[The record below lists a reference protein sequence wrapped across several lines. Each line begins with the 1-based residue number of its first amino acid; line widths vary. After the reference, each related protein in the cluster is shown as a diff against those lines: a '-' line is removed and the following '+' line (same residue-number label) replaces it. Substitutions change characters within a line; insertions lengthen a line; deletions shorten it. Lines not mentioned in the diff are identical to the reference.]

1 MPPTV
6 RPYGAWQSPITA
18 ERIAAG
24 MRTISE
30 IQVSGAEVFWLEMRP
45 TEGGRSVVMRR
56 RADGAI
62 EDCLPPGYSARTR
75 VHEYGGG
82 AFLVAEGQLFFS
94 NFADQRLH
102 RLPLDGHG
110 PPQPLTPPGYRYA
123 DGVWDARRRRIIC
136 VREDHARGGEPAN
149 AIVAVDADGGG
160 AGEVLLGVRDFYAAP
175 RLSPDGAR
183 LAWLAWDHPAMPWDA
198 AEVWV
203 ATVQPDGRLCDQ
215 RHVAGGRGLSAVEPS
230 FSPDGVL
237 HVALDPAG
245 WWNLYRWNGGLT
257 PVAPM
262 EAECAGP
269 LWVFGLSHYAFAGP
283 ERLACAYSSGGRWHL
298 AVLEA
303 GRLLPVD
310 GPWTE
315 IGAVHSAGGRVVF
328 LGASPAEARAVVALD
343 PVTRQTRTLFRPE
356 SLAVPEGY
364 LSLPQAIEF
373 PTQGDRNAYGLFYPP
388 RNEDFAGPRDERPP
402 LVVMIH
408 GGPTSAASPA
418 LRPGI
423 QFYTSRGLAVL
434 DVNYG
439 GSTGYGRAYRERL
452 YGQWGIV
459 DVDDCVSGA
468 AWLADR
474 GLVDRARLA
483 ITGGSAGGY
492 TALACLTFR
501 RLFAAGASHY
511 GVSDCERLAQETHKF
526 EARYLDQLIG
536 PYPERR
542 DLYVARS
549 PLHHLERLDRPVIF
563 FQGLD
568 DRVVPPNQSER
579 MFEGLRRKGIPTAYV
594 TFEGEQ
600 HGFRKAETI
609 RRALEGELYFFSRI
623 FGFTPADPIPP
634 VPIEN
639 L

>member
-1 MPPTV
+1 MSPTV
-6 RPYGAWQSPITA
+6 RPYGAWRSPITA

-24 MRTISE
+24 MRTVSE
-30 IQVSGAEVFWLEMRP
+30 IQVCDEAAFWLEMRS

-56 RADGAI
+56 RADGRI

-82 AFLVAEGQLFFS
+82 AYLVADGTLFFV

-102 RLPLDGHG
+102 RVALDGDG
-110 PPQPLTPPGYRYA
+110 PPQPLTPPGYQYA
-123 DGVWDARRRRIIC
+123 DGVWDAPRRRILC
-136 VREDHARGGEPAN
+136 VREDHTQGGEPRN
-149 AIVAVDADGGG
+149 AIVAVNAERGG
-160 AGEVLLGVRDFYAAP
+160 AGEVLSGVRDFYAAP
-175 RLSPDGAR
+175 RLSPDGTR

-198 AEVWV
+198 AEVWI
-203 ATVQPDGRLCDQ
+203 AAVQPDGRLRDQ
-215 RHVAGGRGLSAVEPS
+215 RHVAGGFGVSAVEPS
-230 FSPDGVL
+230 FSPEGLL
-237 HVALDPAG
+237 HVVLDPAG
-245 WWNLYRWNGGLT
+245 WWNLYRWDGALT
-257 PVAPM
+257 ALAPM

-283 ERLACAYSSGGRWHL
+283 ERLACAYSTRGRWHL
-298 AVLEA
+298 GVLAA
-303 GRLLPVD
+303 GRLLPVP

-315 IGAVHSAGGRVVF
+315 IGAVQSVGGRVIF
-328 LGASPAEARAVVALD
+328 LGASPAEPRAVIELD
-343 PVTRQTRTLFRPE
+343 PVARRTTTLYQPE
-356 SLAVPEGY
+356 SLPIPERY

-373 PTQGDRNAYGLFYPP
+373 PAQGDRTAHGLFYPP
-388 RNEDFAGPRDERPP
+388 RNDDFAGPADERPP
-402 LVVMIH
+402 LMVMIH
-408 GGPTSAASPA
+408 GGPTSAASTA

-423 QFYTSRGLAVL
+423 QFYTSRGVAVL

-468 AWLADR
+468 AWLAER
-474 GLVDRARLA
+474 GLVDRVRLA

-492 TALACLTFR
+492 TVLACLTFR
-501 RLFAAGASHY
+501 RGFAAGASHY
-511 GVSDCERLAQETHKF
+511 GVSDCELLAQETHKF

-542 DLYVARS
+542 DLYVERS
-549 PLHHLERLDRPVIF
+549 PLQHVARLDRPVIF

-568 DRVVPPNQSER
+568 DKVVPPNQSAR
-579 MFEGLRRKGIPTAYV
+579 MFEELRKKGVPTAYV
-594 TFEGEQ
+594 AFEGEQ

-609 RRALEGELYFFSRI
+609 RRALEGEFYFFSRI
-623 FGFTPADPIPP
+623 FGFTPADPIPAI
-634 VPIEN
+634 PIEN